1 MMFGLSNVIKSD
13 QGREFNNK
21 FDENAQLK
29 TTVMNSISPTSAMC
43 ACWTFILFMYF
54 EKYKCR

>member
-13 QGREFNNK
+13 EGREFNNK

-29 TTVMNSISPTSAMC
+29 TTVMNSISPTSATC

-54 EKYKCR
+54 